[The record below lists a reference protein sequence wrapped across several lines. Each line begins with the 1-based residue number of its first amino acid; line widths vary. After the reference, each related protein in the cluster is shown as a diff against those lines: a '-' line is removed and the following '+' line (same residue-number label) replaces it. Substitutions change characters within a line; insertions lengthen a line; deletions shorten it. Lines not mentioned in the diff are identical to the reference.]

1 MGKKFK
7 KKKYKQVSEA
17 PMGQKPIQK
26 QNKTKKTTK
35 TGIRCPDGPEFGG
48 QKGAL
53 QVSEAPM
60 G

>member
-1 MGKKFK
+1 
-7 KKKYKQVSEA
+7 
-17 PMGQKPIQK
+17 MGQKPIQK
-26 QNKTKKTTK
+26 QKNTK